1 MNQNDTTR
9 FEDLQDN
16 SPVDLSE
23 FDDAYRRASTNRF
36 EDFYAGIPD
45 GTYDAEIRDAHL
57 GRTRTAKPMLV
68 WRMVLTSAPEIRQ
81 TITKTRVITEN
92 TMPWLKEDLLKCGM
106 NLSRLS
112 DLSSR
117 VSELEGRLVRLEKK
131 TMNGKSELYFRW
143 PERAAPAD
151 SGMRLEEDA
160 DLPF

>member
-1 MNQNDTTR
+1 MNRNNTTQ

-23 FDDAYRRASTNRF
+23 FDDAFRRASTNRF
-36 EDFYAGIPD
+36 DDFYSGIPD

-57 GRTRTAKPMLV
+57 GRTRTSKPMLV

-92 TMPWLKEDLLKCGM
+92 TMPWLKEDLLKCGL
-106 NLSRLS
+106 NLTRLS

-117 VSELEGRLVRLEKK
+117 VAEMEGRLVRLEKK
-131 TMNGKSELYFRW
+131 TINGKSELFFRW
-143 PERAAPAD
+143 PERAAAAEPGPQ
-151 SGMRLEEDA
+151 SEDEG